1 MKNGQTIDISKKKYS
16 EYKKIKAIM
25 DELVVLDNMSSR
37 MPYDAFAKTADSI
50 VKKNDTTR
58 LSFKEFIA
66 DNEDGDS
73 VISINYDEYE
83 LLIAAKISVRAIK
96 ILDKKSKNKLDW
108 NSYGIAIDSIIEGY
122 NQKEVV

>member
-1 MKNGQTIDISKKKYS
+1 MKTIDISKKKYS

-25 DELVVLDNMSSR
+25 DELVMLDNMSSQ
-37 MPYDAFAKTADSI
+37 MPYDGFAKTADTI
-50 VKKNDTTR
+50 VKKGDTSR

-66 DNEDGDS
+66 DNEDDDT
-73 VISINYDEYE
+73 VISIDYDEYE
-83 LLIAAKISVRAIK
+83 QLIAAKIAVRAIK